1 MTNRKRIA
9 VTLPMGPKVQD
20 SIDLVQWAEENGI
33 DDVWFSDAMAPDSLT
48 MVAAVAPYTRR
59 MRVGVAVTPV
69 YTRTPAVFAATAS
82 VLAQLLP
89 GRFVLG
95 LGSSSQAIME
105 RFNGIPLAKPLT
117 RVKETAIIVRSML
130 AGEKSDFDLA
140 TLTSRGYRQEPLPEP
155 PPIYLAALRP
165 KMIEM
170 AAEVGDGVVFN
181 LWPRQALPR
190 MMEHVEIGA
199 KRAGKRIED
208 LEIVNRSFVM
218 VADDVDAA
226 RAQFRNYYTPYYAN
240 PVYNEFLKWAGYRDE
255 AEGVLAG
262 WAARDRA
269 LSTGAVTDE
278 IIDAVAII
286 GSAEEV
292 HRRIREQTAA
302 GIDTTIVSPIGQ
314 VPVAEAM
321 PTFEAFAADR
331 FRFADGDGAALN

>member
-1 MTNRKRIA
+1 MIEHKRIA
-9 VTLPMGPKVQD
+9 VTLPIGPDIGD
-20 SIDLVQWAEENGI
+20 SIEVVKWAEANGI

-48 MVAAVAPYTRR
+48 MVAVVAPHTRR

-69 YTRTPAVFAATAS
+69 YTRTPAVFAATAN
-82 VLAQLLP
+82 VLAQMLP

-105 RFNGIPLAKPLT
+105 RFNGIPLEKPLT
-117 RVKETAIIVRSML
+117 RVKETAVMVRSML
-130 AGEKSDFDLA
+130 AGEKSDFALSTLA
-140 TLTSRGYRQEPLPEP
+140 SRGYRQEPLAEP

-181 LWPRQALPR
+181 LWPKKALPK
-190 MMEHVEIGA
+190 MLEHAEAGA
-199 KRAGKRIED
+199 KRAGKRLED
-208 LEIVNRSFVM
+208 VEIVNRSFVM
-218 VADDVDAA
+218 VTDDVEAG
-226 RAQFRNYYTPYYAN
+226 RQQFRNYYTPYYAN
-240 PVYNEFLKWAGYRDE
+240 PVYNDFLKWAGYEAE

-262 WAARDRA
+262 WAARDRE
-269 LSTGAVTDE
+269 LSTGSITDE

-292 HRRIREQTAA
+292 HARVREQTAA

-314 VPVAEAM
+314 VPLAEAM
-321 PTFEAFAADR
+321 PTFEAFRADAFQIR
-331 FRFADGDGAALN
+331 G

>member
-1 MTNRKRIA
+1 MPHRKRIA
-9 VTLPMGPKVQD
+9 VTLPIGPKIED
-20 SIDLVQWAEENGI
+20 SIAAVQWAEANGI

-48 MVAAVAPYTRR
+48 MVAVVAPHTQR

-69 YTRTPAVFAATAS
+69 YTRTPAVFAATAN
-82 VLAQLLP
+82 VLAQMLP

-105 RFNGIPLAKPLT
+105 RFNGIKLEKPLT
-117 RVKETAIIVRSML
+117 RVRETATIVRSML
-130 AGEKSDFDLA
+130 AGEKSNFALD
-140 TLTSRGYRQEPLPEP
+140 TLSSHGYRQEPLAEP

-181 LWPRQALPR
+181 LWPKKALPK
-190 MMEHVEIGA
+190 MMEHVAAGA
-199 KRAGKRIED
+199 KRGGKRVED
-208 LEIVNRSFVM
+208 VEVVNRSFVM
-218 VADDVDAA
+218 VTDDVEAGRKA
-226 RAQFRNYYTPYYAN
+226 FRNYYTPYYAN
-240 PVYNEFLKWAGYRDE
+240 PVYNDFLKWAGYKDE

-269 LSTGAVTDE
+269 LSTGSITDE

-292 HRRIREQTAA
+292 HARVREQTVA
-302 GIDTTIVSPIGQ
+302 GIDTTIVSTIGQ
-314 VPVAEAM
+314 MPLADSM
-321 PTFEAFAADR
+321 PTFEAFGADR
-331 FRFADGDGAALN
+331 FDILG

>member
-1 MTNRKRIA
+1 MPHRKRIA
-9 VTLPMGPKVQD
+9 VTLPIGPKIED
-20 SIDLVQWAEENGI
+20 SIAVVQWAEGNGI

-48 MVAAVAPYTRR
+48 MVAVVAPHTQR

-69 YTRTPAVFAATAS
+69 YTRTPAVFAATAN
-82 VLAQLLP
+82 VLAQMLP

-105 RFNGIPLAKPLT
+105 RFNGIKLEKPLT
-117 RVKETAIIVRSML
+117 RVRETATIVRAML
-130 AGEKSDFDLA
+130 AGEKTNFALE
-140 TLTSRGYRQEPLPEP
+140 TLSSQGYRQEPLAAP

-181 LWPRQALPR
+181 LWPKKALPK
-190 MMEHVEIGA
+190 MMEHVAAGA
-199 KRAGKRIED
+199 KRGGKRVED
-208 LEIVNRSFVM
+208 VEIVNRSFVM
-218 VADDVDAA
+218 VTDDVEAGRSA
-226 RAQFRNYYTPYYAN
+226 FRNYYTPYYAN
-240 PVYNEFLKWAGYRDE
+240 PVYNDFLKWAGYKDE

-269 LSTGAVTDE
+269 LSTGSITDE

-292 HRRIREQTAA
+292 HARVREQTAA
-302 GIDTTIVSPIGQ
+302 GIDTTIVSTIGQ
-314 VPVAEAM
+314 M
-321 PTFEAFAADR
+321 PLADSMPAFEAFGADR
-331 FRFADGDGAALN
+331 FDILG

>member
-1 MTNRKRIA
+1 MIERKRIA
-9 VTLPMGPKVQD
+9 VTLPIGPDIGD
-20 SIDLVQWAEENGI
+20 SIAVVKWAEANGI

-48 MVAAVAPYTRR
+48 MVAVVAPHTQR

-69 YTRTPAVFAATAS
+69 YTRTPAVFAATAN
-82 VLAQLLP
+82 VLAQMLP

-105 RFNGIPLAKPLT
+105 RFNGIPLEKPLT
-117 RVKETAIIVRSML
+117 RVRETAIMVRSML
-130 AGEKSDFDLA
+130 AGEKSDFALT
-140 TLTSRGYRQEPLPEP
+140 TLNSRGYRQEPLPEP

-181 LWPRQALPR
+181 LWPKKALPK
-190 MMEHVEIGA
+190 MMEHVEAGA
-199 KRAGKRIED
+199 RRAGKRLED
-208 LEIVNRSFVM
+208 VEIVNRSFVM
-218 VADDVDAA
+218 VTDDVEAG

-240 PVYNEFLKWAGYRDE
+240 PVYNDFLKWAGYEGE

-262 WAARDRA
+262 WAARDRE
-269 LSTGAVTDE
+269 LSTSSITDE

-292 HRRIREQTAA
+292 HERVREQTAA

-314 VPVAEAM
+314 VPLAEAM
-321 PTFEAFAADR
+321 PSFKAFGADA
-331 FRFADGDGAALN
+331 FQFGG

>member
-1 MTNRKRIA
+1 MTIHKRIA
-9 VTLPMGPKVQD
+9 VTLPMGPLIED
-20 SIDLVQWAEENGI
+20 SIALVKWAEANGI

-48 MVAAVAPYTRR
+48 MVAVIAPYTRR

-69 YTRTPAVFAATAS
+69 YTRSPAVLAATAN

-105 RFNGIPLAKPLT
+105 RFNGIALDKPLT

-130 AGEKSDFDLA
+130 AGEKSDFALT
-140 TLTSRGYRQEPLPEP
+140 TLRSRGYRQEPLPAP

-181 LWPRQALPR
+181 LWPKQALPS
-190 MMEHVEIGA
+190 MMAHVEAGA
-199 KRAGKRIED
+199 KRAGKHVED
-208 LEIVNRSFVM
+208 VEIVNRSFVM
-218 VADDVDAA
+218 VTDDIDAG
-226 RAQFRNYYTPYYAN
+226 RNQFRAYYAPYYAN
-240 PVYNEFLKWAGYRDE
+240 PVYNNFLKWAGYKDE

-262 WAARDRA
+262 WAARDRE
-269 LSTGAVTDE
+269 LSTSSITDE

-292 HRRIREQTAA
+292 RRRVRQQTDA
-302 GIDTTIVSPIGQ
+302 GIDTTIVSPIGV
-314 VPVAEAM
+314 VPLADAM
-321 PTFEAFAADR
+321 PTFEAFAG
-331 FRFADGDGAALN
+331 FTFA